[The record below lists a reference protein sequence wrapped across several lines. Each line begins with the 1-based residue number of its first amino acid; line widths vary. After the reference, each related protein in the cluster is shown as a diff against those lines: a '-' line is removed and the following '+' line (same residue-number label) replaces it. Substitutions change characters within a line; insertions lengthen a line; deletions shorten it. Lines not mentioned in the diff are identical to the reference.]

1 MAVAHLLALS
11 LLTAPKAAPA
21 KAGPAKET
29 KAPPTAVAPARVTDT
44 EVAVDTQDDAR
55 KAAQAYLDAL
65 TGKGAET
72 SRDLLLGGA
81 TLTARMV
88 TLANA
93 KVVAREKHRHEEGQ
107 LGDLNTLVNELDK
120 EGRAALAKLMGGGP
134 GASDDMAMTEVGAED
149 AKKLLGPTRE
159 KAQRFNQT
167 HPVFAYVARV
177 DKEVYWHPQNPF
189 RPLLTQAGPTGAY
202 AIDLDLF
209 WVETVEGL
217 GEKTTRKW
225 PLRIVRFRSAKA
237 DTNLRVLPASDWNA
251 E

>member
-11 LLTAPKAAPA
+11 LLAAPPKPAPA
-21 KAGPAKET
+21 KGKPN
-29 KAPPTAVAPARVTDT
+29 PPTAVAQARVSDT
-44 EVAVDTQDDAR
+44 EIAVDTQDDAR
-55 KAAQAYLDAL
+55 KTAQAYLDAL
-65 TGKGAET
+65 TGSGAEA
-72 SRDLLLGGA
+72 SRDSLLGGA

-107 LGDLNTLVNELDK
+107 LTDLNVLVGELDK

-134 GASDDMAMTEVGAED
+134 GASDDLAMTEVGAED

-159 KAQRFNQT
+159 KAARFSAT

-189 RPLLTQAGPTGAY
+189 RKLLADAGPSGAY
-202 AIDLDLF
+202 AVDLDLF
-209 WVETVEGL
+209 WIETVEGL

-225 PLRIVRFRSAKA
+225 PLRIVRFRSAKV